1 MKEKTSLKSIVLDG
15 IIKNNPV
22 FVLFLGMCPV
32 LATTSSFSSAL
43 GMGIAV
49 VVVLTMT
56 NIIISLIRKIVPN
69 DIRIPIYI
77 VVIATVVTIVEMFMK
92 AFMADL
98 AATLGVYLSI
108 IVVNCVILGRAEA
121 FASQNNVG
129 RSILDGLGTGI
140 GFLLALVL
148 IALFREVI
156 GTGAIEFVGLF
167 SGNVLFRLPLF
178 EKYAIN
184 LFVGNVGAF
193 IMLGLLI
200 ALINMFTSVHKKRLL
215 KLEAKKEE
223 ATVKEA
229 K

>member
-1 MKEKTSLKSIVLDG
+1 MREKTSLKSIFLDG

-69 DIRIPIYI
+69 DIRIPVYI

-167 SGNVLFRLPLF
+167 SGKVLFRLPLF

-184 LFVGNVGAF
+184 LFVGNAGAF

-200 ALINMFTSVHKKRLL
+200 ALINMFTSVHEKRLL